1 MKKATLMLSALV
13 SLLIITSCN
22 QASKN
27 DLKNADQNFKAANQD
42 LKEAVTDADSTARE
56 NAKTNWG
63 NFKAQSD
70 SSILAMNKRVDTIK
84 LNIAKANK
92 RDQKR
97 LTDNLNKTRLNI
109 DTLQAHLNQRN
120 IEFNKDLSK
129 FNSSVNAKNESFKRE
144 FKHDTRELGN
154 ALKDI
159 FKDNVK

>member
-1 MKKATLMLSALV
+1 MKKVIIIATAFASI
-13 SLLIITSCN
+13 LIITSCN
-22 QASKN
+22 QASKK
-27 DLKNADQNFKAANQD
+27 DLKDANQNFKAANKD
-42 LKEAVTDADSTARE
+42 LKEAVTDADSTARK
-56 NAKTNWG
+56 NAKNNWM

-70 SSILAMNKRVDTIK
+70 SSILVMNKRVDTIK

-97 LTDNLNKTRLNI
+97 LTDNLNKTRQNI
-109 DTLQAHLNQRN
+109 DTLRAHLDQRN
-120 IEFNKDLSK
+120 IEFNKDFSK

-144 FKHDTRELGN
+144 FKHDTKEIGT